1 MSTNVTDSFLDLFV
15 NALTIA
21 LYDGDNMLTEREM
34 IVLDTLI
41 EVLDQQFPDWL
52 DEILPNPEDG
62 DGCFADEFF
71 DPEEDN

>member
-1 MSTNVTDSFLDLFV
+1 
-15 NALTIA
+15 
-21 LYDGDNMLTEREM
+21 MLTEREM

-41 EVLDQQFPDWL
+41 GVLDQQFPDWL
-52 DEILPNPEDG
+52 DEIIPNPKDD